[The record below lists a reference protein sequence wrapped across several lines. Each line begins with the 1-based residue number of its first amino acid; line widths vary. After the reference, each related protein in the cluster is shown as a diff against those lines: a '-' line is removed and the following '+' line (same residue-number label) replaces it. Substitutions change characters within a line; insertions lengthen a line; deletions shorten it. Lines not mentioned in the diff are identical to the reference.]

1 MNCEYARQ
9 LMDEHCTD
17 MEDYV
22 VKGGEHAPFYEHQE
36 EFVREVLRFT
46 RRVAGNRSR

>member
-1 MNCEYARQ
+1 
-9 LMDEHCTD
+9 MDEHCTD